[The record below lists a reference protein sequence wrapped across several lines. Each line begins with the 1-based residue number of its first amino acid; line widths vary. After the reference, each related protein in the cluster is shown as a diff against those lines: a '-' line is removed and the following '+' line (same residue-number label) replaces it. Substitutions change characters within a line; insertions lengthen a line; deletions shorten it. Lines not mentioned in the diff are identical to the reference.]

1 LVLGDN
7 QWIGLRENL
16 NRKPSIFPVNI
27 RGFPVN
33 FPIYQSIEIRLVG
46 VFFET
51 NVCFTLE

>member
-27 RGFPVN
+27 RGFPVI
-33 FPIYQSIEIRLVG
+33 FPIYQTIEIRLVG